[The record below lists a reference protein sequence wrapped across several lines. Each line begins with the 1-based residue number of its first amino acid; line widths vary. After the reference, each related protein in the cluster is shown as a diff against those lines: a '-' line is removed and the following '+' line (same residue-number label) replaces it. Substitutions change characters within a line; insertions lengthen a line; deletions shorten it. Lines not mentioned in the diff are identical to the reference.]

1 MARDAHPMAPRGD
14 ASEHSVGG
22 CGIAPEAAAA
32 SAQSARPKPP
42 LRTTPSDSTLML
54 QPGQIKSDA
63 SAESARASGPP
74 LGASGPPLGA
84 SGPPLGAWALA
95 MIFVLASYPPITME
109 IYIPSLPSLQVSLH
123 TSPAA
128 VLLTLSVYS
137 AAFSLLQVNT
147 HTHTHVYRFYSHCY
161 R

>member
-1 MARDAHPMAPRGD
+1 MAPRGD

-32 SAQSARPKPP
+32 SAQPARPKPP

-95 MIFVLASYPPITME
+95 IIFVLASYPPIFPLTAQAATDPRFAGNARKAPGQPDSTPFRTFPPFLPMTMYAE
-109 IYIPSLPSLQVSLH
+109 PG
-123 TSPAA
+123 ARW
-128 VLLTLSVYS
+128 
-137 AAFSLLQVNT
+137 SLL
-147 HTHTHVYRFYSHCY
+147 RSILDGC
-161 R
+161 RL

>member
-1 MARDAHPMAPRGD
+1 MAPRGD

-63 SAESARASGPP
+63 SAESAR
-74 LGASGPPLGA
+74 ASGPPLGA